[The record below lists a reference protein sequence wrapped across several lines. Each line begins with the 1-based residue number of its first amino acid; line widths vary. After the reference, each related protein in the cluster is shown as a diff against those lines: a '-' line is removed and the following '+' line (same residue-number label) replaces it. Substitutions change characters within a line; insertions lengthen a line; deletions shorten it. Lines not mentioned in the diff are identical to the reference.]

1 MAGMNE
7 QDITTLVMKSN
18 QLLVEQA
25 AHIKWIC
32 RTLEEM
38 KSCDADLEK
47 RVRRLEEWKAEHVG
61 VEKRMTGVAGVLGAV
76 VGVVAGVLVQ
86 VVMG

>member
-1 MAGMNE
+1 MNE
-7 QDITTLVMKSN
+7 QDLTSLVMESK
-18 QLLVEQA
+18 QLLVEQS

-38 KSCDADLEK
+38 KDYDADLEK